1 MKYYKIFNEIHT
13 HHEMEY
19 KKGLNTDSI
28 PFNSNP
34 NDSCVEGGLYFS
46 DKENICQFL
55 YNKGV
60 FIREITLPDNEL
72 VVKDDNKYRSHSI
85 ILKKKHDL
93 RNVKTWEWI
102 IKQGINIH
110 AHNDQSLIWASQYGH
125 LDIVKFLLV
134 EKGADI
140 HAMNDYALRLASING
155 HLDVVKFL
163 VEKGAD
169 ISAENDLALVS
180 ASGHGQLDVVKFLM
194 EKGAIHARNDL
205 ALTWA
210 SENGH
215 TDVVNYLKGLN

>member
-1 MKYYKIFNEIHT
+1 MRYYKIFNDT
-13 HHEMEY
+13 HKHNGMLY

-34 NDSCVEGGLYFS
+34 NDSCVPGGLYFS
-46 DKENICQFL
+46 DKDNICEFL
-55 YNKGV
+55 DSGV
-60 FIREITLPDNEL
+60 FIREIEIPKNE
-72 VVKDDNKYRSHSI
+72 VIVTDYNKYRSHSI

-93 RNVKTWEWI
+93 RQVNTWKWM

-110 AHNDQSLIWASQYGH
+110 VYDDLALRVASDAGN
-125 LDIVKFLLV
+125 LKVVKFLV

-140 HAMNDYALRLASING
+140 HAYNDLALRHASANG

-169 ISAENDLALVS
+169 IHAMNDY
-180 ASGHGQLDVVKFLM
+180 
-194 EKGAIHARNDL
+194 

-210 SENGH
+210 SQNGH
-215 TDVVNYLKGLN
+215 IDIVNYIEGLD